1 MKSQE
6 TKRWFSDNKH
16 KRLVVALQE
25 NNTAV
30 ISDPLIA
37 LF

>member
-1 MKSQE
+1 MI
-6 TKRWFSDNKH
+6 FNNKH
-16 KRLVVALQE
+16 KRLAAALQE
-25 NNTAV
+25 NNQAV